1 MPRRN
6 YFELLGLDF
15 DPPEKNLRKI
25 QKAIAAWKAETE
37 KVLNTEQI
45 ATRKAALEAELS
57 LADDMAAVM
66 QNNKTRNDE
75 ARELKNQRVAQLESL
90 LDILLAGKRGQPL
103 ATMAQIRDVMLKLN
117 LSQHTVENV
126 FARKGFEIKRY
137 HLQNRLKNV
146 FLPKVVFDNI
156 NDHIVRLNHIDSEM
170 YPRADEVSD
179 LYDLAFYSQTDARG
193 TAEDYRHRRTADLL
207 AIMKDGAS
215 QFASDMSPIGHIF
228 EDLFTAGVT
237 QVFDSEANRSKYEQ
251 SLKKQKLE
259 PFFSLL
265 KAAPDVFK
273 HDRYFVENCIKIIQM
288 AFYDYDISLA
298 LYNQEAGI
306 LQSPYEPMEA
316 VIHLTCPACHQ
327 SVEYHSRE
335 EAEMGKCPACGAD
348 LYVEC
353 PQCHKRVP
361 AAADWCA
368 CGFRLSEMRFFEEY
382 CQDAW
387 QAFEQNDYRLA
398 DQNLQRA
405 QRAYPGH
412 PKLKKLQKDI
422 KEQLE
427 RSRRY
432 LSELQVLM
440 SAGRYCRASELAK
453 EISQRMPQMDLSK
466 TLDEAAARIEAARK
480 AMPSPEL
487 SGNDR
492 IAGYARVLDIVS
504 DYRPAFDMLGLC
516 RPAVPRRLVG
526 TVSSAEPL
534 ICKLTWEKSDEPGI
548 SYCIVRKENG
558 IPRNRR
564 DGDTLAIN
572 LQTQYF
578 RDRSIQ
584 PDTSYGYAVFAC
596 RQCVYSKP
604 AIFKV
609 EG

>member
-1 MPRRN
+1 
-6 YFELLGLDF
+6 
-15 DPPEKNLRKI
+15 
-25 QKAIAAWKAETE
+25 
-37 KVLNTEQI
+37 
-45 ATRKAALEAELS
+45 
-57 LADDMAAVM
+57 
-66 QNNKTRNDE
+66 
-75 ARELKNQRVAQLESL
+75 
-90 LDILLAGKRGQPL
+90 
-103 ATMAQIRDVMLKLN
+103 
-117 LSQHTVENV
+117 
-126 FARKGFEIKRY
+126 
-137 HLQNRLKNV
+137 
-146 FLPKVVFDNI
+146 
-156 NDHIVRLNHIDSEM
+156 
-170 YPRADEVSD
+170 
-179 LYDLAFYSQTDARG
+179 
-193 TAEDYRHRRTADLL
+193 
-207 AIMKDGAS
+207 
-215 QFASDMSPIGHIF
+215 
-228 EDLFTAGVT
+228 
-237 QVFDSEANRSKYEQ
+237 
-251 SLKKQKLE
+251 
-259 PFFSLL
+259 
-265 KAAPDVFK
+265 
-273 HDRYFVENCIKIIQM
+273 
-288 AFYDYDISLA
+288 
-298 LYNQEAGI
+298 
-306 LQSPYEPMEA
+306 
-316 VIHLTCPACHQ
+316 
-327 SVEYHSRE
+327 
-335 EAEMGKCPACGAD
+335 MGKCPACGAA

-382 CQDAW
+382 CQDAR

-534 ICKLTWEKSDEPGI
+534 ICKLTWEKSDEPGV